1 MEFNNQYL
9 SYEEYKSLGGTLG
22 EMPFNIL
29 ELKARQII
37 NERTQNRLKDVKK
50 IPQEVKIC
58 VYDLIQIINKYNNS
72 NNSTSSNISSENIDG
87 YSVTY
92 KSGTELTDEQKK
104 QFNERIRYCM
114 SFQRSVLNH
123 QMNIIKKEVTIDE
136 FREALT
142 WFQVF
147 SKRTLHSLENI
158 PGSCL

>member
-9 SYEEYKSLGGTLG
+9 TYEEYKSLGGTLG

-37 NERTQNRLKDVKK
+37 NERTQNRLKDVEK

-87 YSVTY
+87 YSVSY
-92 KSGTELTDEQKK
+92 KSGTELTEEQKK
-104 QFNERIRYCM
+104 QYDEVMETDLYGVIVDNTPILYLG
-114 SFQRSVLNH
+114 VNT
-123 QMNIIKKEVTIDE
+123 NYYKEDLST
-136 FREALT
+136 
-142 WFQVF
+142 
-147 SKRTLHSLENI
+147 
-158 PGSCL
+158 C

>member
-37 NERTQNRLKDVKK
+37 NERTQNRLKDVEK

-58 VYDLIQIINKYNNS
+58 VYDLINTMNKYNLS
-72 NNSTSSNISSENIDG
+72 NNSTSSNVSSENTDG

-92 KSGTELTDEQKK
+92 KSGTELTEEQKK
-104 QFNERIRYCM
+104 QYDDVMETDLYGVIVDNTPILYLG
-114 SFQRSVLNH
+114 VNT
-123 QMNIIKKEVTIDE
+123 NYYKEDLST
-136 FREALT
+136 
-142 WFQVF
+142 
-147 SKRTLHSLENI
+147 
-158 PGSCL
+158 C